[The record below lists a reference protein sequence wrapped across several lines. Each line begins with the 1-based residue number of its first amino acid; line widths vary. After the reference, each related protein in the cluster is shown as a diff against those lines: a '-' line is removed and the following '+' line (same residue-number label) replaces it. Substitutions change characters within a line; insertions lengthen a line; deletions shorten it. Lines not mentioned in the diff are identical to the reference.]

1 MLSLRTS
8 LKLARA
14 LKPRHAAVRAFA
26 TATSAPSQQRAE
38 APSNTYVKLVEVGA
52 RDGLQNEK
60 KTISSGTKIE
70 LIRRLAKTGLRDIE
84 AGSFVSPKWVPQV
97 SFSLPSLPLILE
109 DQ

>member
-1 MLSLRTS
+1 MLSIRS
-8 LKLARA
+8 SIKLAREIKIHRLPA
-14 LKPRHAAVRAFA
+14 RCFA
-26 TATSAPSQQRAE
+26 TATSAPPQQE

-60 KTISSGTKIE
+60 KTISSATKME

-97 SFSLPSLPLILE
+97 SCMTIPL
-109 DQ
+109 

>member
-1 MLSLRTS
+1 MLFLRS
-8 LKLARA
+8 VPKLARA
-14 LKPRHAAVRAFA
+14 AKSRQLPARCFA
-26 TATSAPSQQRAE
+26 TATSALPQQRAE

-60 KTISSGTKIE
+60 KTISAATKIE

-97 SFSLPSLPLILE
+97 SSHICLMTHSNS
-109 DQ
+109 